1 MAENEAGVDTAVNQ
15 APQSEG
21 VAQTPPAQNPAPTQA
36 QSPASTAPKAQ
47 NVEDGLMS
55 MAKET
60 QAQPLT
66 LDGLKPFGDETEIDQ
81 QTAQQVA
88 QISQKLG
95 LSQEQFTNL
104 YNELMPALN
113 QRMDDQVSEIG
124 QQFLKEAK
132 ADKDIGGA
140 NWGETLRLGRSV
152 INRFMPE
159 DVREI
164 FAASQLD
171 RHPSMIRMFR
181 DIGRAI
187 SEDNTVRGTT
197 ARNPKDAAKAFFN
210 KSEMN

>member
-1 MAENEAGVDTAVNQ
+1 MAENEAGVETAVTPTP
-15 APQSEG
+15 ASEG
-21 VAQTPPAQNPAPTQA
+21 APQTPPAQNPAPA
-36 QSPASTAPKAQ
+36 PAPNPAPTTPKAE
-47 NVEDGLMS
+47 EDEGLMTKGKDAE
-55 MAKET
+55 AK
-60 QAQPLT
+60 PFT
-66 LDGLKPFGDETEIDQ
+66 LDGLKPVGDDTEVDQ
-81 QTAQQVA
+81 ETAQQVA
-88 QISQKLG
+88 KISQKLG

-113 QRMDDQVSEIG
+113 QRMDDQVAEVGKQFI
-124 QQFLKEAK
+124 QQAK

-140 NWGETLRLGRSV
+140 NWNETLRLGRSV

-187 SEDNTVRGTT
+187 SEDSTVRGAA
-197 ARNPKDAAKAFFN
+197 ARNPRDAAKAFFN
-210 KSEMN
+210 NSDMN

>member
-1 MAENEAGVDTAVNQ
+1 MAENEAGVETAVT
-15 APQSEG
+15 PTTPSEG
-21 VAQTPPAQNPAPTQA
+21 APQTPPAQTPAPAPNPAPTK
-36 QSPASTAPKAQ
+36 PK
-47 NVEDGLMS
+47 VEEGLMDGGNNAD
-55 MAKET
+55 AK
-60 QAQPLT
+60 PFT
-66 LDGLKPFGDETEIDQ
+66 LDGLKPVGDDTEVDQ
-81 QTAQQVA
+81 ATAQQMA

-113 QRMDDQVSEIG
+113 QRMDDQAAEIG

-140 NWGETLRLGRSV
+140 NWDETLRLGRSV
-152 INRFMPE
+152 INRFMPK

-210 KSEMN
+210 KSDMN